1 MIEIIEHADIR
12 EIRLARP
19 PVNALNPTLV
29 RQLRETIEIA
39 RGDGIRGLLLSG
51 ASGMF
56 SAGLDVPF
64 LLGLDRAEMERFWRE
79 FFGLCADLACSP
91 VPVAA
96 ALTGHC
102 PAGGTV
108 LAILCDFRV
117 MARGEFR
124 IGLNEVQVGLSVP
137 DCIQAAM
144 RRLVGVRRAEQLM
157 VAGALIE
164 AERAHASGL
173 VDELADVDQVV
184 PRALGWLSAVLK
196 LPPNAMSETRRS
208 ARADLVAVFADPDK
222 LPVEEFL
229 DGWFAVEAQA
239 TLSALVTRLRD
250 RKPPAP

>member
-1 MIEIIEHADIR
+1 MIEIIERSDIR

-19 PVNALNPTLV
+19 PVNALNPSLV
-29 RQLRETIEIA
+29 RQLREAIEAA
-39 RGDGIRGLLLSG
+39 RGDSVRGLLLSG
-51 ASGMF
+51 TAGMF

-64 LLGLDRAEMERFWRE
+64 LLGIDRAAMERFWRE

-108 LAILCDFRV
+108 LAILCDFRI

-144 RRLVGVRRAEQLM
+144 RRLVGVRRAEELM
-157 VAGALIE
+157 VAGTLID
-164 AERAHASGL
+164 AERAHAIGL
-173 VDELADVDQVV
+173 VDELANVDQVV
-184 PRALGWLSAVLK
+184 SCALRRLSDILK

-208 ARADLVAVFADPDK
+208 ARADVAAVFADPSK
-222 LPVEEFL
+222 LPVEKFL
-229 DGWFAVEAQA
+229 DGWFAAEAQA
-239 TLSALVTRLRD
+239 TLNALVTKLKD